1 MEDVLRPVGFVAIV
15 VGFILVALGVAASMN
30 ALPPAQFPDRWLEL
44 AGGIF
49 MLVGI
54 GLTAIAGRS
63 AEPSVNATTNPSVT
77 SSTTPSVTAPHTTF
91 SIKITKSSKTV
102 GADTGGMIPSV
113 LSRLVDVSSKA
124 MIAGMLADLDDPAK
138 SSSIHIEGADP
149 AQVKEE
155 LRKLLS
161 PDKTLGAVDQG
172 GSSVAGPPPA
182 TSMDAQANQLRELDD
197 LHAAGDLTDEQYQ
210 AARTKLLG

>member
-49 MLVGI
+49 MLAGI

-63 AEPSVNATTNPSVT
+63 AEPSVT
-77 SSTTPSVTAPHTTF
+77 SSSTPSVTAPNTTF
-91 SIKITKSSKTV
+91 SIKITKSTKTID
-102 GADTGGMIPSV
+102 ANPGGLNPAA

-138 SSSIHIEGADP
+138 SSTIHIEGADQ

-161 PDKTLGAVDQG
+161 VDKTSEAADSG
-172 GSSVAGPPPA
+172 GSSIAGPQPDA
-182 TSMDAQANQLRELDD
+182 SMDARSNHLRELDD
-197 LHAAGDLTDEQYQ
+197 LHAAGVLSDEQYQ
-210 AARTKLLG
+210 AARAKLLG